1 MKDNFETLAKKI
13 YKDVIEY
20 SKNNKKT
27 LKSMTRDIGIPYTTF
42 VTWIYKLKKGKIIS
56 LEGIKMIE
64 ETISKRY
71 IFFWLFYTFKTNN

>member
-27 LKSMTRDIGIPYTTF
+27 LKSMARDIGIPYTTF
-42 VTWIYKLKKGKIIS
+42 VTWLYKLKKGKIIS

-71 IFFWLFYTFKTNN
+71 IFFLTFLYV

>member
-27 LKSMTRDIGIPYTTF
+27 LKT
-42 VTWIYKLKKGKIIS
+42 
-56 LEGIKMIE
+56 
-64 ETISKRY
+64 
-71 IFFWLFYTFKTNN
+71 

>member
-1 MKDNFETLAKKI
+1 MKEFLETLAKKI

-27 LKSMTRDIGIPYTTF
+27 LKSMAYDLNIPYTTF
-42 VTWIYKLKKGKIIS
+42 ITWLYKLKKGKIIS

-64 ETISKRY
+64 KSISKRY
-71 IFFWLFYTFKTNN
+71 IFF